1 MPHLNIGPRLS
12 LAFGVLVT
20 FLVAVG
26 GLGLARLSELNEHI
40 HEITQQRWSE
50 ARLAQ
55 EGIALVGEQTG
66 HVTRL
71 FLLKDP
77 AEVDRTLADIA
88 SVRDRANV
96 VVKKREATLS
106 GPIERALFDDLGVQR
121 LAYIDAFAKARALLA
136 EGRRDEAQEL
146 ALREVVPALQ
156 RVHGA
161 WEKLLDHETER
172 LGDAARASEA
182 AFRQARALILGLIL
196 AAALL
201 AIAIALLVTRSV
213 VVPIGEA
220 VALAQRI
227 AGGDLRESVR
237 VTSHDELGKL
247 QEAMGEMTRQLA
259 RLVGAVRGGAEALT
273 GAAVQVSATSQAL
286 SQGTS
291 EQAASVEETSSS
303 LEEMSASISQNA
315 DNSRQSEQMA
325 SQAARQAEESGRAGH
340 EAAEATKTIAGH
352 LSIIGELA
360 YQTNLLAL
368 NAAIEAARAGE
379 HGKGFAQVAAEVRR
393 LAERSQKAAK
403 ECAAVAASSLE
414 VSGRS
419 GRLLGELVPA
429 IQKTADLVQEVASAS
444 REQSAGVGQITTAMG
459 MVDQVTQ
466 RNAAAAEE
474 LAATAEELASQ
485 AESLRQLMEFFR
497 VGGAEGVAAPRVGL
511 AMRARGRGE
520 LKVVR
525 AG

>member
-213 VVPIGEA
+213 VVPIG
-220 VALAQRI
+220 
-227 AGGDLRESVR
+227 
-237 VTSHDELGKL
+237 
-247 QEAMGEMTRQLA
+247 
-259 RLVGAVRGGAEALT
+259 
-273 GAAVQVSATSQAL
+273 
-286 SQGTS
+286 
-291 EQAASVEETSSS
+291 
-303 LEEMSASISQNA
+303 
-315 DNSRQSEQMA
+315 
-325 SQAARQAEESGRAGH
+325 
-340 EAAEATKTIAGH
+340 
-352 LSIIGELA
+352 
-360 YQTNLLAL
+360 
-368 NAAIEAARAGE
+368 
-379 HGKGFAQVAAEVRR
+379 
-393 LAERSQKAAK
+393 
-403 ECAAVAASSLE
+403 
-414 VSGRS
+414 
-419 GRLLGELVPA
+419 
-429 IQKTADLVQEVASAS
+429 
-444 REQSAGVGQITTAMG
+444 
-459 MVDQVTQ
+459 
-466 RNAAAAEE
+466 
-474 LAATAEELASQ
+474 
-485 AESLRQLMEFFR
+485 
-497 VGGAEGVAAPRVGL
+497 
-511 AMRARGRGE
+511 
-520 LKVVR
+520 
-525 AG
+525 